1 MEPFTAEGMA
11 RRDKEQMNGTLDSDS
26 DPENRDETPPREMAV
41 SLQPCPKQINYE
53 LVGVVV
59 HSGQANAGHYYS
71 FIKERRSV
79 QIEMK
84 FSESFLNSGF

>member
-1 MEPFTAEGMA
+1 MA

-41 SLQPCPKQINYE
+41 SLQACPKQINYE

-84 FSESFLNSGF
+84 FTGSFFNSEF